1 MWLRTSQLRPKAL
14 PEFDD
19 LVPSPPGVAFPRP
32 SGGAG
37 GLIPLVGGGNA
48 GT

>member
-1 MWLRTSQLRPKAL
+1 MWLRTSQLHPKAL
-14 PEFDD
+14 PAFDD
-19 LVPSPPGVAFPRP
+19 LVPSPPVVAFPRP

-37 GLIPLVGGGNA
+37 GWTPLGGGDNA